1 MVVRDP
7 ERAGRAKGHSPRVQE
22 IGIGLLRCARDVRDQ
37 VALNIGEAGGDR
49 CELVNDAAGSIGR
62 GAGHQCVEFALG
74 ILSEA
79 VNCESAGQDGAAAE
93 LEQGERLDHA
103 GLQVCIENPAIRTH
117 RGGFKGEI
125 TEDIFAVKLG
135 NGCAAIHKAAGD
147 GDAFIVIILQRSLR
161 ACDWIDETCREANT
175 AISRGGSDGAG
186 VPAGAIGPVEEVI
199 PLLDWPAIIAAKGD
213 AVDLLNVVLTDLALN
228 EFTIKAIEGK
238 PIGIAEA
245 EGVGFGNLTG
255 ALEWIGRGDAI
266 LSVGTDR
273 VGTPGVQ
280 AWEER
285 VKAQHLAERCA
296 QVLGVATRFNMA
308 RADVVGISTITQAQI
323 QVSIRAERN
332 RSTIM
337 VVGVF
342 PEGDDLAAGGRI
354 HDVLVGARDL
364 PLVHDV
370 FVTLRGIVRG
380 DISGSGSRRYQL
392 AVIGVERA
400 EAGAC
405 RIVETGMKCETEEAA
420 FIVRICRNERRLHA
434 ALDIECRAG
443 QQDAVLDD
451 PQQSVLLHDEEPAG
465 VSRRADGI
473 VRRGHSSGHCLQ
485 VNGDVAVRNGG
496 QESGHRHMHLCRDG
510 GGTGGIRSHC
520 RQRMGAKGE
529 ARGDTKRAVR
539 AVAERYQ
546 TVEKLHIGHNAVRI
560 TGGGRNRDGVGIAE
574 DRIFSRVGDG
584 DTGRQIGDCDAA
596 DHSAEAVGR
605 AEIGK
610 DPVVGERVAELLARH
625 QRAGIELAI
634 GGAPGSAGH
643 GVEERFLAVPAHGVA
658 NIDHDILWRE
668 REA

>member
-1 MVVRDP
+1 MIVRDP
-7 ERAGRAKGHSPRVQE
+7 ERARGAECDPPWIDEV
-22 IGIGLLRCARDVRDQ
+22 GIGLFRRARDIRDQ
-37 VALNIGEAGGDR
+37 VALNIGEAGGDG
-49 CELVNDAAGSIGR
+49 CDLVNDAAGSIGR
-62 GAGHQCVEFALG
+62 GAGHQRVEFALG

-103 GLQVCIENPAIRTH
+103 GLQVGIENPAIGADG
-117 RGGFKGEI
+117 RGLEREI
-125 TEDIFAVKLG
+125 TEDILSVKFG
-135 NGCAAIHKAAGD
+135 NGGSAIHKAAGD

-238 PIGIAEA
+238 PIGIAET

-266 LSVGTDR
+266 LAVGTDR

-285 VKAQHLAERCA
+285 VKAQHFAERCA

-308 RADVVGISTITQAQI
+308 RADVVRVAAVAQCEI
-323 QVSIRAERN
+323 HVTVRAERN

-354 HDVLVGARDL
+354 HDVLIGTGDL
-364 PLVHDV
+364 PLVDHIL
-370 FVTLRGIVRG
+370 VTLGGIAWCHIG
-380 DISGSGSRRYQL
+380 GCGSGRYQL

-405 RIVETGMKCETEEAA
+405 RVVEPGMKCEPEKAA
-420 FIVRICRNERRLHA
+420 FIIGICRNQGRLHA
-434 ALDIECRAG
+434 ALDVESGAG

-451 PQQSVLLHDEEPAG
+451 PQQPVLLHDEESAG
-465 VSRRADGI
+465 VSRRADGV
-473 VRRGHSSGHCLQ
+473 VRRGHASGHRLQ

-520 RQRMGAKGE
+520 RQRVGAKGE

-546 TVEKLHIGHNAVRI
+546 TVEKLHIGHNTVRI

-643 GVEERFLAVPAHGVA
+643 GVEERFLTVPAHGVA
-658 NIDHDILWRE
+658 NIDHDILGGE
-668 REA
+668 CEA